1 MPSTGPIQPDPSVA
15 IPPPQS
21 KEALFHKGMSA
32 ASLIAELGVILRN
45 QIDGIE
51 KDNYQIKMTKWLQE
65 GLKEFTQAISEMQ
78 AGTYPKGINDLL
90 KALRDLHDIHGM
102 SAKQLGGPFGI
113 KEGEGIKAAIT
124 AMYNGIN
131 KALGGFLK
139 PGAHEGGYASA
150 GKILQNYLKD
160 PSKYPLTVNQMK
172 DMQYAINQMVAQALT
187 PMKNLSIAINDQV
200 SALDAMSALAIANFG
215 RGKNNGTTALQLMGK
230 TTSQFWKILIQMIS
244 TVQSG

>member
-1 MPSTGPIQPDPSVA
+1 MPSTGPIHPDPSVA

-51 KDNYQIKMTKWLQE
+51 QDNYQIKMTKWLQE

-90 KALRDLHDIHGM
+90 KALRDLHDIHLM
-102 SAKQLGGPFGI
+102 SAKQLGGPFGV
-113 KEGEGIKAAIT
+113 KEGEGIKSAIAT
-124 AMYNGIN
+124 IYNGVK

-139 PGAHEGGYASA
+139 PGAEGVGDAGA
-150 GKILQNYLKD
+150 GKLLQNYLED
-160 PSKYPLTVNQMK
+160 PSKHPLTVNQMK
-172 DMQYAINQMVAQALT
+172 HMQYAINQMIGLALT
-187 PMKNLSIAINDQV
+187 PMNGLSIAINDQV

-215 RGKNNGTTALQLMGK
+215 RGKNNGVSALQIMGK

-244 TVQSG
+244 TLQSG